1 MWLTVLNCER
11 DLTPRACAFLNG
23 QCLLE
28 ASAVSGTGKTSWLH
42 RIDARCNSSGEYHN
56 LLDDL
61 KTREGFED
69 TSE

>member
-1 MWLTVLNCER
+1 VREILHQGHVHSLMDNVCWR
-11 DLTPRACAFLNG
+11 R
-23 QCLLE
+23 LLL
-28 ASAVSGTGKTSWLH
+28 VTGKTSWLH